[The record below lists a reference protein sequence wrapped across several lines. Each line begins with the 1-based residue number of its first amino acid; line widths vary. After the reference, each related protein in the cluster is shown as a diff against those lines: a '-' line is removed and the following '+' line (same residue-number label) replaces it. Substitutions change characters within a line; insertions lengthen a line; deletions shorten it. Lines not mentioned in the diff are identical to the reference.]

1 MKIQEEADLL
11 LTYELKLFSECKYLS
26 KSSKKFLINIF
37 QNFWHFSWQF
47 QSIKGVLGSLYN
59 NGTWLCVI
67 LWSELNL
74 HLSQESQRIWSVLA
88 RPMSVAYFFVQCT
101 TWPTAENRTKP
112 SRCVEGESP
121 AQSLIGRR
129 QVLWSQALSRTHN
142 PHRENYGNTFQH
154 ENFNLY
160 TKTGASGLLWKPVQV
175 ENYLLHIFAQTF
187 WIPAKLN

>member
-1 MKIQEEADLL
+1 M
-11 LTYELKLFSECKYLS
+11 
-26 KSSKKFLINIF
+26 
-37 QNFWHFSWQF
+37 
-47 QSIKGVLGSLYN
+47 LGSLYN

-88 RPMSVAYFFVQCT
+88 RPISGAYFFVQCT

-142 PHRENYGNTFQH
+142 PHRENYGNIFQH
-154 ENFNLY
+154 ENLNLY
-160 TKTGASGLLWKPVQV
+160 TKTGGSGLLWKPVQV
-175 ENYLLHIFAQTF
+175 ENYILHIFAQTF
-187 WIPAKLN
+187 WNPAKLNEYSFWNFFQVRILLCLS